1 METKNN
7 VKCSICGKG
16 YYLCKSCE
24 KHKPTAWKLYT
35 DTSEHYK
42 VFQIVHGV
50 SIGVYTKEEA
60 KKRLVNVDLS
70 DMNTFKPEVKA
81 VLEDILNT
89 NVKEDKVENK
99 VVEDKK
105 YVPTNNKNKGKNK
118 FFKK

>member
-42 VFQIVHGV
+42 VFQIVHGISV
-50 SIGVYTKEEA
+50 GIYTKEEA
-60 KKRLVNVDLS
+60 KKKLANVDLS
-70 DMNTFKPEVKA
+70 DMNTFKSEVKA
-81 VLEDILNT
+81 VLNDILNT
-89 NVKEDKVENK
+89 EKIEVEDNI
-99 VVEDKK
+99 VEDKRNVSTK
-105 YVPTNNKNKGKNK
+105 NNKGKNK